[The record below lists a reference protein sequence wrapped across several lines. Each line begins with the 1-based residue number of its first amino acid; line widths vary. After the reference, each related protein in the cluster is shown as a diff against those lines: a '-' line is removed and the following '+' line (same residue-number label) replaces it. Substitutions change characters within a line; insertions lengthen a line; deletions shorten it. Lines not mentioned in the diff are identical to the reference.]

1 MLIYNL
7 NVRLIMIATIRNS
20 RMEIHSA
27 ARKATVPIRTY
38 VLKVKSRWTIRV
50 IVAMNAAHHVAL
62 RIVVPYHFNA
72 TKLAQK
78 TLTVLQRGLIRV
90 LVAAARAIAALY
102 KYAMVTKSLV
112 TIVISV
118 VSARVD
124 FAANRIDAFNR
135 KNFMIKKINLTEE
148 DH

>member
-27 ARKATVPIRTY
+27 ARKATAPIQTY

-50 IVAMNAAHHVAL
+50 IVATNAAHHAAS
-62 RIVVPYHFNA
+62 RIVVPCHFNA
-72 TKLAQK
+72 TKLAHK
-78 TLTVLQRGLIRV
+78 TQTVRQRGLIRV

-102 KYAMVTKSLV
+102 RFAMVTK
-112 TIVISV
+112 
-118 VSARVD
+118 
-124 FAANRIDAFNR
+124 N
-135 KNFMIKKINLTEE
+135 
-148 DH
+148 